1 MQNLEIMAK
10 KLDKKEDECCFHV
23 LEALQKGKDIYEVLN
38 EIGRTL
44 EDVKF
49 WRKTNRNFD
58 QGYLKAI
65 GITRVQERFVEIFP
79 KKLLNVAATC
89 RAVNIHRCTYYRWVD
104 KCDTFRRNLHD
115 ASEGLKDDIE
125 TIIIKKALI
134 DKDMRCLL
142 LLARAK
148 MKNRGW

>member
-1 MQNLEIMAK
+1 MAK
-10 KLDKKEDECCFHV
+10 KLDKEEDKRCYIV

-38 EIGRTL
+38 ENAITL
-44 EDVKF
+44 EDIKF
-49 WRKTNRNFD
+49 WRKTNRNFND
-58 QGYLKAI
+58 GYLKAI
-65 GITRVQERFVEIFP
+65 GITRLQERFIEVFP

-89 RAVNIHRCTYYRWVD
+89 RAVHIHRSTYYRWVD

-125 TIIIKKALI
+125 GIIIKKALI
-134 DKDMRCLL
+134 DKDMQCLL

-148 MKNRGW
+148 MKDRGW